1 MNRHGF
7 TLIELLVVITLIGI
21 VLAIATLNFSS
32 MSRKAGIERQTR
44 EILAD
49 LNTARLDSIYR
60 KQRHALILQPTSYIM
75 KRYSSQDEPD
85 TNGGDLTTGIVLS
98 KTLPYQITTPSG
110 GSLAGVF
117 TEFDTRGFV
126 ANVGG
131 NTTICVNPMYSG
143 AAFDCIAVSAGRTNI
158 GIMQGGSCV
167 QQ

>member
-7 TLIELLVVITLIGI
+7 TLIELMVVISLIGI

-32 MSRKAGIERQTR
+32 MNRKAGIERQTR

-60 KQRHALILQPTSYIM
+60 KQRHALILQPASYVM

-110 GSLAGVF
+110 GSLSGVF
-117 TEFDTRGFV
+117 IEFDTRGFV
-126 ANVGG
+126 ANVS
-131 NTTICVNPMYSG
+131 NTTICVNPMYTG
-143 AAFDCIAVSAGRTNI
+143 AAFDCVVVSLGRTNI
-158 GIMQGGSCV
+158 GNMQGGSCV